1 MDRRL
6 FLLAALALGACAT
19 TPPTIVAPSA
29 GGFAELEPLY
39 RADAGREALA
49 VSVAT
54 NGCTTKADFGVYLE
68 RKDNTL
74 AVAIGRKRVDT
85 CNALVQGRTEIRFS
99 WVELGVPADAQVF
112 ILNPLVPWTGPGS

>member
-1 MDRRL
+1 MERRL

-49 VSVAT
+49 ITVAS
-54 NGCTTKADFGVYLE
+54 NGCTAKADFSVYLE

-74 AVAIGRKRVDT
+74 AVAIGRRRVDT
-85 CNALVQGRTEIRFS
+85 CQSLVQGRTEIRFS
-99 WVELGVPADAQVF
+99 WTELGVPDGAQIF
-112 ILNPLVPWTGPGS
+112 ILNPLEPWTGPGS